1 MAEQTES
8 RINFRDFMIKLRRGE
23 TRLDD
28 LPEDAVR
35 RLCEMYKTTKEKLQ
49 ARFDEGIERESNSP
63 VPGKQAPNFNL
74 ERLDAQGKQT
84 GEFVTLHENLDK
96 PVGLI
101 FGSYT

>member
-1 MAEQTES
+1 MAEPAES

-28 LPEDAVR
+28 LPEDAVQ

-49 ARFDEGIERESNSP
+49 ARFDAGIERENNSP
-63 VPGKQAPNFNL
+63 LPGRPAPDFNL

-84 GEFVTLHENLDK
+84 GEFVRLHENLDK

>member
-8 RINFRDFMIKLRRGE
+8 RINFRDFMIKLRRGD

-28 LPEDAVR
+28 LPEDAVE

-63 VPGKQAPNFNL
+63 APGKQAPDFNL
-74 ERLDAQGKQT
+74 ERLDGQGKRT
-84 GEFVTLHENLDK
+84 GEFVRLHDDLDK